1 ASRRAGPVYR
11 PTHSDF
17 IRRVPPHAA
26 TLHMSAHQLRQHN
39 LRQIALAMGPVNRWY
54 CSEYY
59 GYNVQDADLLLGY
72 FIKHGGAEHFAR
84 ECDAERES
92 EWIHCV

>member
-1 ASRRAGPVYR
+1 
-11 PTHSDF
+11 
-17 IRRVPPHAA
+17 
-26 TLHMSAHQLRQHN
+26 MSAKELRQHN

-59 GYNVQDADLLLGY
+59 GYDVQDADVLLEY

-84 ECDAERES
+84 EREAERES
-92 EWIHCV
+92 EWIHCVHGVAERETV